1 MSEKGCSLRQKIG
14 QTMMFGFHGTEPSPE
29 ITSLIRDHH
38 VGGIIL
44 FARNIGEPKD
54 VLRLTIA
61 LQKIAYEAGHRHP
74 LLISIDQ
81 ENGIVR
87 RLGAGTTLLPGNMA
101 LGATGE
107 SRYVQA
113 VAEATGRELK
123 ALGIN
128 YNLAPVLDI
137 NNNPHNPVIG
147 VRSYGEDP
155 QFVAEC
161 GSAAIHGL
169 QAAGVAACGKHF
181 PGHGDTSKDSHL
193 TLPLIPH
200 DLERLKQVELV
211 PFVKAIA
218 DGVDSLMIAH
228 VCFPEIEPDPTLPA
242 TLSRRVVTD
251 LLRNELGYQG
261 VITTDCMEMK
271 AIADSPGTVEGTYR
285 AFQAG
290 IDLSFISHT
299 YEWQIGAIE
308 RLVAG
313 IEAGDTPVERLDDAV
328 GRILKLKEKYLHWD
342 EITPW
347 FEQTDPVPDAIVGG
361 PEHEQLAREVM
372 EAAVTLTKN
381 EAGLLPMTLQAE
393 QTVAVVCLQN
403 KLTSL
408 VEDERYLI
416 NPLQQALQATHRSA
430 RCFEVQNP
438 PTEADIEQVIQGLDG
453 CAAVIVGTMN
463 AQLAPG
469 QSQLVQRLNQ
479 SGVPLIVISMRTPYD
494 LAMFPEV
501 ATHIAAYEW
510 TPTALQ
516 IAVEAIFGQRELC
529 GRLPVTI
536 PNVAVRGHRA
546 DNRGDLQ

>member
-1 MSEKGCSLRQKIG
+1 MAEKQRSLRQKIG
-14 QTMMFGFHGTEPSPE
+14 QTMMFGFHGTEPTPE
-29 ITSLIRDHH
+29 ITTLIRDHH

-44 FARNIGEPKD
+44 FARNIAEPKD
-54 VLRLTIA
+54 VLRLTVA
-61 LQKIAYEAGHRHP
+61 LQKIAYEAGHEHP

-101 LGATGE
+101 LGAAGDT
-107 SRYVQA
+107 RLVQETA
-113 VAEATGRELK
+113 KATGRELK

-128 YNLAPVLDI
+128 FNLAPVLDV

-161 GSAAIHGL
+161 GTAAIHGY
-169 QAAGVAACGKHF
+169 QEAGVATCGKHF

-193 TLPLIPH
+193 TLPMIPH
-200 DLERLKQVELV
+200 RRERLEQVELV

-218 DGVDSLMIAH
+218 EGVDSMMIAH
-228 VCFPEIEPDPTLPA
+228 VCFPEIEPDPALPA

-251 LLRNELGYQG
+251 LLRGELGFDG

-299 YEWQIGAIE
+299 YEWQLGAIE
-308 RLVAG
+308 RMVSG
-313 IEAGDTPVERLDDAV
+313 IEAGDTPLARLDDAV
-328 GRILKLKEKYLHWD
+328 GRILKLKEKYLSWD

-347 FEQTDPVPDAIVGG
+347 FDQQDPEPDALVGG
-361 PEHEQLAREVM
+361 PEHERLAREAM

-381 EAGLLPMTLQAE
+381 EAGLLPLTVSAE
-393 QTVAVVCLQN
+393 ETIAVVCLKN
-403 KLTSL
+403 TLTSL

-416 NPLQQALQATHRSA
+416 NPLQRAVEASHGNT
-430 RCFEVQNP
+430 RCLEVNNP
-438 PTEADIEQVIQGLDG
+438 PAEADFELVLGSLEG
-453 CAAVIVGTMN
+453 CSAVIVGTMN

-469 QSQLVQRLNQ
+469 QAELVRRINR
-479 SGVPLIVISMRTPYD
+479 SGIPLVVISMRTPYD
-494 LAMFPEV
+494 LAVFPEV
-501 ATHIAAYEW
+501 ATHIAAYEF
-510 TPTALQ
+510 TPAALE
-516 IAVEAIFGQRELC
+516 IAVEAILGKRELR

-536 PNVAVRGHRA
+536 PGIAPRGHQA
-546 DNRGDLQ
+546 QSRGEGR

>member
-1 MSEKGCSLRQKIG
+1 
-14 QTMMFGFHGTEPSPE
+14 MMFGFHGTEPTPE
-29 ITSLIRDHH
+29 ITTLIRDHH
-38 VGGIIL
+38 VGGVIL
-44 FARNIGEPKD
+44 FARNIAEPKD
-54 VLRLTIA
+54 VLRLTVA
-61 LQKIAYEAGHRHP
+61 LQKIAYEAGHEHP

-101 LGATGE
+101 LGATGDT
-107 SRYVQA
+107 RLVQA
-113 VAEATGRELK
+113 TAKATGRELK

-128 YNLAPVLDI
+128 FNLAPVLDV

-161 GSAAIHGL
+161 GTAAIHGF
-169 QAAGVAACGKHF
+169 QEAGVATCGKHF

-193 TLPLIPH
+193 TLPMIPH
-200 DLERLKQVELV
+200 RRERLEQVELV

-218 DGVDSLMIAH
+218 EGVDSMMIAH
-228 VCFPEIEPDPTLPA
+228 VCFPEIEPDPALPA

-251 LLRNELGYQG
+251 LLRGELGFDG

-299 YEWQIGAIE
+299 YEWQLGAIE
-308 RLVAG
+308 RMAAG
-313 IEAGDTPVERLDDAV
+313 IEAGDTPLQRLHDAV
-328 GRILKLKEKYLHWD
+328 RRILKLKEKYLSW
-342 EITPW
+342 EQITPW
-347 FEQTDPVPDAIVGG
+347 FEQQDPEPDTLVGG
-361 PEHEQLAREVM
+361 PEHERLAREAM

-381 EAGLLPMTLQAE
+381 EAGLLPLTVGAE
-393 QTVAVVCLQN
+393 ETIAVVCLKN
-403 KLTSL
+403 TLTSL

-416 NPLQQALQATHRSA
+416 NPLQRAVEASHGNT
-430 RCFEVQNP
+430 RCLEVNNP
-438 PTEADIEQVIQGLDG
+438 PTAADIVQVLESLDG

-469 QSQLVQRLNQ
+469 QAELVSRLNRA
-479 SGVPLIVISMRTPYD
+479 GIPLVVISMRTPYD
-494 LAMFPEV
+494 LAVFPEV
-501 ATHIAAYEW
+501 ATHIAAYEF
-510 TPTALQ
+510 TPAALE
-516 IAVEAIFGQRELC
+516 IAVEAILGKRELR

-536 PNVAVRGHRA
+536 PDIAPRGHQA
-546 DNRGDLQ
+546 QNRGEGR